1 MDDRGA
7 LVALIEAAYRQHG
20 HLVLRRA
27 RRLLGNEQ
35 DAREIL
41 QDVFASLLDAP
52 GQLDGKGPLVSW
64 LYGATTHACLNRI
77 RDRKNRLRLLDTH
90 VAPMQEE
97 SAAPRAEQALL
108 TRELL
113 ARLPVD
119 LAQVAVHY
127 YSDEMTHE
135 EIARVMGCSR
145 RHVGDLLERLK
156 ATLSEQMR
164 EGSSSP

>member
-1 MDDRGA
+1 VDDRVA
-7 LVALIEAAYRQHG
+7 LVSLIEAAYRQHG

-35 DAREIL
+35 EAREIL
-41 QDVFASLLDAP
+41 QDVFASLLGEPA
-52 GQLDGKGPLVSW
+52 QLDGKGPMVGW

-90 VAPMQEE
+90 VAPLQQESVAA
-97 SAAPRAEQALL
+97 SAEHALL

-113 ARLPVD
+113 AQLPGD

-145 RHVGDLLERLK
+145 RHVGNLLERLK
-156 ATLSEQMR
+156 AALSDRMT
-164 EGSSSP
+164 EGSSSS

>member
-1 MDDRGA
+1 M
-7 LVALIEAAYRQHG
+7 
-20 HLVLRRA
+20 LRRA
-27 RRLLGNEQ
+27 RRLLGSEQ
-35 DAREIL
+35 EAREIL
-41 QDVFASLLDAP
+41 QDVFASLVGEP
-52 GQLDGKGPLVSW
+52 GQIDGKGPMVGW

-90 VAPMQEE
+90 VAPLQQE
-97 SAAPRAEQALL
+97 SVAASAEQALL

-113 ARLPVD
+113 AQLPVD

-145 RHVGDLLERLK
+145 RHVGNLLERLK
-156 ATLSEQMR
+156 ATLSDRMK
-164 EGSSSP
+164 EGSSSS

>member
-1 MDDRGA
+1 MDDRVSLTA
-7 LVALIEAAYRQHG
+7 QIDAAYRQHG
-20 HLVLRRA
+20 HIVLRRA

-35 DAREIL
+35 EAREIL
-41 QDVFASLLDAP
+41 QDVFASLLGEP

-77 RDRKNRLRLLDTH
+77 RDQKNRLRLLDTH
-90 VAPMQEE
+90 VAPMQQE
-97 SAAPRAEQALL
+97 SEAPRAERALL
-108 TRELL
+108 RRELL
-113 ARLPVD
+113 SQLPVD

-145 RHVGDLLERLK
+145 RHVGNLLERLK
-156 ATLSEQMR
+156 AALSEQMS
-164 EGSSSP
+164 EGSLSP

>member
-1 MDDRGA
+1 MDDRLA
-7 LVALIEAAYRQHG
+7 RVALIEAAYRQHG
-20 HLVLRRA
+20 HIVLRRA

-35 DAREIL
+35 EAREIL
-41 QDVFASLLDAP
+41 QDVFASLLGEP
-52 GQLDGKGPLVSW
+52 GQLDGKGPMVSW

-97 SAAPRAEQALL
+97 SVAPRAEAALL

-113 ARLPVD
+113 AQLPGD

-127 YSDEMTHE
+127 FSDEMTHE

-156 ATLSEQMR
+156 AAVSEQTR
-164 EGSSSP
+164 EGVSSS

>member
-1 MDDRGA
+1 MS
-7 LVALIEAAYRQHG
+7 LIEAAYRQHG

-27 RRLLGNEQ
+27 RRLLGSEQ
-35 DAREIL
+35 EAREIL
-41 QDVFASLLDAP
+41 QDVFASLVGEP
-52 GQLDGKGPLVSW
+52 GQIDGKGPMVGW

-77 RDRKNRLRLLDTH
+77 RDHKNRLRLLDTH
-90 VAPMQEE
+90 VAPLQQE
-97 SAAPRAEQALL
+97 SVAASAEQALL

-113 ARLPVD
+113 AQLPVD

-145 RHVGDLLERLK
+145 RHVGNLLERLK
-156 ATLSEQMR
+156 ATLSDRMR
-164 EGSSSP
+164 EGSSSS

>member
-1 MDDRGA
+1 MDDRVA
-7 LVALIEAAYRQHG
+7 LVSLIEAAYRQHG

-27 RRLLGNEQ
+27 RRLLGSEQ
-35 DAREIL
+35 EAREIL
-41 QDVFASLLDAP
+41 QDVFASLLGEP
-52 GQLDGKGPLVSW
+52 GQLDGKGPMVGW

-90 VAPMQEE
+90 VAPLQQESVAA
-97 SAAPRAEQALL
+97 SAEHVLL

-113 ARLPVD
+113 AQLPGD

-145 RHVGDLLERLK
+145 RHVGNLLERLK
-156 ATLSEQMR
+156 AALSDRMT